1 MFFAGP
7 VLRLLPWLVFGQG
20 LLLSLAVFSKR
31 KYGGNG
37 YLSIFLFMLSIHGLV
52 ALAWQNP
59 GQNIIPELTVLITC
73 LPYLYGP
80 LIYRYIWQSLFRN
93 WPDPVPF
100 VIHALPALANLLIYG
115 LVYLIGGR
123 DHFASVVADVFSG
136 QAPNYVIAIEW
147 GKIISGLS
155 YIALIIRLIYRNKD
169 GVKRWAAREQ
179 RSRWLRSLITA
190 FSLCWFLV
198 LVSAIL
204 MWGRRFPENLG
215 IIITGIQLISFLA
228 FLYMVTFFA
237 LRYPA
242 ILEPRDVREEIRR
255 KLNLPEGFVEETL
268 RRLEKSRRARF
279 YADPEITLP
288 VLAQKLGLHAN
299 ALSYIV
305 NEETDSGFREY
316 LNNLRL
322 EDFLRQAESNDGSKT
337 QLDMAYE
344 AGFSSKTTFLRAFRG
359 RYNST
364 PAEFLSKQGAG
375 SHTSGTT
382 THTGTPG
389 Q

>member
-1 MFFAGP
+1 MIFADP
-7 VLRLLPWLVFGQG
+7 ILRLLPWLVFGQG
-20 LLLSLAVFSKR
+20 LLLSIAVFSKR
-31 KYGGNG
+31 KHVSNR

-59 GQNIIPELTVLITC
+59 EEQIIPELSVLFSC
-73 LPYLYGP
+73 LPFLYGP
-80 LIYRYIWQSLFRN
+80 LIYRYVWHGLFRN

-100 VIHALPALANLLIYG
+100 VVHALPALANIVLYG
-115 LVYLIGGR
+115 IVYLAGGG
-123 DHFASVVADVFSG
+123 DHFASIVVEVFSG
-136 QAPNYVIAIEW
+136 RAPFYVILIEW
-147 GKIISGLS
+147 GKIIMGLT
-155 YIALIIRLIYRNKD
+155 YTGLIIRLIYRNQD

-179 RSRWLRSLITA
+179 RRRWLKTLISA
-190 FSLCWFLV
+190 FSLCWLIV

-204 MWGRRFPENLG
+204 MWSRKFPENLG
-215 IIITGIQLISFLA
+215 IIITGIQLVAFLA

-242 ILEPRDVREEIRR
+242 ILEPRDIREEIRR

-268 RRLEKSRRARF
+268 KRLEKARSARF
-279 YADPEITLP
+279 YTDPEITLP
-288 VLAQKLGLHAN
+288 VLAEKLGLHAN

-322 EDFLRQAESNDGSKT
+322 EDFLLQATSNDGNKT
-337 QLDMAYE
+337 QLDMAFE

-359 RYNST
+359 RYNTT
-364 PAEFLSKQGAG
+364 PAEYLTNSGTG
-375 SHTSGTT
+375 SHTSGIT

-389 Q
+389 

>member
-1 MFFAGP
+1 MVSADP
-7 VLRLLPWLVFGQG
+7 ILRLLPWLVFGQG
-20 LLLSLAVFSKR
+20 LFLSVAVFSKR
-31 KYGGNG
+31 KYGGNR

-59 GQNIIPELTVLITC
+59 GEQIIPELTVLISG
-73 LPYLYGP
+73 LPFLYGP
-80 LIYRYIWQSLFRN
+80 LMYRYMWRSLFRN

-100 VIHALPALANLLIYG
+100 AIHALPALINVLIYVG
-115 LVYLIGGR
+115 VYLAGGR
-123 DHFASVVADVFSG
+123 DHFASVVDNVFAG
-136 QAPNYVIAIEW
+136 RAPTYVILIEW
-147 GKIISGLS
+147 GKVISGLT
-155 YIALIIRLIYRNKD
+155 YTGLIIRLIYRNKD

-179 RSRWLRSLITA
+179 RSRWLKYLITA
-190 FSLCWFLV
+190 FSFCWFLV

-204 MWGRRFPENLG
+204 MWSRHFPENLG
-215 IIITGIQLISFLA
+215 IPVTGIQLVAFLG

-255 KLNLPEGFVEETL
+255 KLNLPDGFVEETL
-268 RRLEKSRRARF
+268 RRLEKSRAARF

-288 VLAQKLGLHAN
+288 SLARKLGLHPN

-305 NEETDSGFREY
+305 NEETDTGFREY

-322 EDFLRQAESNDGSKT
+322 EDFIKQAESNGGNKT

-359 RYNST
+359 RYDST
-364 PAEFLSKQGAG
+364 PAEYLSKQ
-375 SHTSGTT
+375 GTT
-382 THTGTPG
+382 THTGTPR
-389 Q
+389 